1 MRLFLLLASLLMFVT
16 TPACAG
22 SALEDYLELRLGSFT
37 SADQAAVDDRFDE
50 AIWHITQI
58 WQESDERAGDDNPQ
72 AWTYLE
78 AWLAGADKPYLQR
91 LSSVI
96 EQPDGTLSSTSFRI
110 EQPAPFIGLHTGKP
124 VPEQAGTGLI
134 NINGCTSTIV
144 RTGHM
149 RFEGSTQ
156 GKRCGNEYKGAS
168 YAISHST
175 LFEGG
180 MSNWD
185 RGFAA
190 SGEQVWGP
198 ASGGYRFTRVGNA
211 GQCSKPVRM
220 LVYGE
225 IFDRA
230 RFGAYVGALAKAEIY
245 PEHGGYYEAIS
256 PVLDTF
262 EGEPPKN
269 RGVVIAR
276 FPCLLAAQRFWQSDA
291 YQAIKPLREGAAEFE
306 VIVLPA
312 PPLPTYLDD
321 LTPW

>member
-1 MRLFLLLASLLMFVT
+1 MINALLLTSLLALVAL
-16 TPACAG
+16 PAAAG
-22 SALEDYLELRLGSFT
+22 DTLNDYLELRLGSFT
-37 SADQAAVDDRFDE
+37 SADQAAMDDRYDE
-50 AIWHITQI
+50 AIWHVSRI
-58 WQESDERAGDDNPQ
+58 WQESQNSAGTNDNQ

-91 LSSVI
+91 VSLTAL
-96 EQPDGTLSSTSFRI
+96 QDDGSLVSNSYRI
-110 EQPAPFIGLHTGKP
+110 EEPDRFIGLHADKP
-124 VPEQAGTGLI
+124 APDRADTTLI
-134 NINGCTSTIV
+134 STEGCTSTIV
-144 RTGHM
+144 RTGRK
-149 RFEGSTQ
+149 RFEGGTH
-156 GKRCGNEYKGAS
+156 GKGCSNAYKGAS
-168 YAISHST
+168 YAISRST

-180 MSNWD
+180 IGNWD
-185 RGFAA
+185 RGFAN

-198 ASGGYRFTRVGNA
+198 VSGGYRFTRLRDA

-230 RFGAYVGALAKAEIY
+230 RFGAYVGALAKAQLY

-262 EGEPPKN
+262 EGNPPDN

-276 FPCLLAAQRFWQSDA
+276 FPCLQAAQSFWQSDA

-312 PPLPTYLDD
+312 LPLPKYLDD
-321 LTPW
+321 LKP